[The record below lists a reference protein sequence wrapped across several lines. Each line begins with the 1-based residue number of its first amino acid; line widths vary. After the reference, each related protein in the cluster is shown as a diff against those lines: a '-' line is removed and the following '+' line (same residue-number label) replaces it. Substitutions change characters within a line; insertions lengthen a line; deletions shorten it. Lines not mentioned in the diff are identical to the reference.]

1 MLKHRWFTVS
11 EDKNFD
17 KIFSEITSPENI
29 GAMPSA
35 ASSVSLNSARDY
47 SLFLSELI
55 AAVQEINLIIV
66 NLTEDSEDPFEIP
79 SEVVEI
85 LEMLY
90 AKTKD
95 FNNYMVN
102 LDQDDIGYYIYIE
115 DEEDYYDDG
124 SEDSR

>member
-1 MLKHRWFTVS
+1 MS
-11 EDKNFD
+11 DDKNFD

-29 GAMPSA
+29 GSMPGMA
-35 ASSVSLNSARDY
+35 GPLSLSNARDY

-55 AAVQEINLIIV
+55 TAIQEINLIIV
-66 NLTEDSEDPFEIP
+66 NLTEDSDEPFEIP
-79 SEVVEI
+79 LEVVEI
-85 LEMLY
+85 LELLY

-115 DEEDYYDDG
+115 DDEEDYYDDG
-124 SEDSR
+124 SEDGK

>member
-1 MLKHRWFTVS
+1 MS
-11 EDKNFD
+11 DDKNFD

-29 GAMPSA
+29 GSMPSA
-35 ASSVSLNSARDY
+35 VGPLSLNNARDY

-55 AAVQEINLIIV
+55 TAIQEINLIIV
-66 NLTEDSEDPFEIP
+66 NLTEDSDEPFEIP
-79 SEVVEI
+79 LEVVQI

-102 LDQDDIGYYIYIE
+102 LDQDDIGYYIYIDDE
-115 DEEDYYDDG
+115 EEDYYDDG
-124 SEDSR
+124 SEDRK